1 MDFLCPVITRP
12 TTQNNSRGW
21 GSWGRERLIPTLDPS
36 LPPSSSGLATLFR
49 QAETQ
54 TVSQSVGQSICVLTA
69 RPPALIPGFRETFEL
84 NQRKPA
90 PSQLLRVFFFQYLT
104 GCELVAIHLDR
115 PTSCVF
121 FFFQCRLKFF
131 FIVMTTSQE
140 LGHWQVSRFSNV
152 AKLRNAKMKQKLRLF
167 VIHQTATSL
176 KRTGNLNPRTRWYPT
191 QDESNRMESAY
202 FIIHPGKISLPQNG
216 CWLKSFLFTYL

>member
-90 PSQLLRVFFFQYLT
+90 PSQLLRVFFFP
-104 GCELVAIHLDR
+104 VFDR
-115 PTSCVF
+115 LRTCCHTFGPANIKVCFF

-140 LGHWQVSRFSNV
+140 LGH
-152 AKLRNAKMKQKLRLF
+152 
-167 VIHQTATSL
+167 
-176 KRTGNLNPRTRWYPT
+176 
-191 QDESNRMESAY
+191 
-202 FIIHPGKISLPQNG
+202 
-216 CWLKSFLFTYL
+216 

>member
-1 MDFLCPVITRP
+1 MGELGTRAA
-12 TTQNNSRGW
+12 NSNPG
-21 GSWGRERLIPTLDPS
+21 P
-36 LPPSSSGLATLFR
+36 LPPSLLLGLGNLVPSGRDTD
-49 QAETQ
+49 
-54 TVSQSVGQSICVLTA
+54 SQSVRRAVNLRFDC
-69 RPPALIPGFRETFEL
+69 PPARINTRVSGDFWA
-84 NQRKPA
+84 QPA
-90 PSQLLRVFFFQYLT
+90 KTRPFTTSTGFFFSSIWPVANLLPYIWT
-104 GCELVAIHLDR
+104 GQHPV
-115 PTSCVF
+115 CV
-121 FFFQCRLKFF
+121 FFFQCRLKLF

-216 CWLKSFLFTYL
+216 CRLKSFLFTYL